1 MSDEDSFDGV
11 AIDKDNADA
20 SFLRSITKK
29 HKEFEA
35 SATRLGRIINL
46 IEIPLVVLS
55 AINVASIVST
65 FLSNPEHQFAA
76 KVISMLFT
84 SIMATLVGI
93 KRLGNFDAKR
103 SEFIQNRNQTHK
115 LKLLFIDALNK
126 KDSASMDT
134 IKKEYISLIGNLN
147 E

>member
-1 MSDEDSFDGV
+1 MSDSDSLEGV
-11 AIDKDNADA
+11 IIDKDDPDA
-20 SFLRSITKK
+20 AYLKSIVRK
-29 HKEFEA
+29 HKEFEG
-35 SATRLGRIINL
+35 SAARLGRIINL
-46 IEIPLVVLS
+46 IEFPLVILS
-55 AINVASIVST
+55 AVNVASIVST

-84 SIMATLVGI
+84 SIMATLIGI

-103 SEFIQNRNQTHK
+103 SEIIHYRNHAHK
-115 LKLLFIDALNK
+115 LKLLFVEALIK
-126 KDSASMDT
+126 KDTASMDA